1 VTFGIEVYKS
11 PSMSVTLSRKRV
23 FDAANP
29 ERVQRALADLREGIL
44 QWRLAAALAWGD
56 IKHRYRGSV
65 LGPFW
70 VTLTTAAMV
79 VALGFFYS
87 HILKVDPGTFFP
99 WLAISLILWA
109 MINQAVT
116 DGADCFTSSEAV
128 IRQMSLPFTVHV
140 LRCVLRNLLVAAHNL
155 PLIFVVLFLFGI
167 SPGFG
172 IVAFLPGFLI
182 FLCNAFWAAFF
193 LGMICARFRDISPI
207 ISSLMQLCFFITP
220 IIWMPEQLGE
230 RAVWLALNPFNAVM
244 EIMRAPLL
252 GRAIDPMVWATA
264 LGFTVMLSAVGF
276 AFFTRFRGRI
286 AFWV

>member
-87 HILKVDPGTFFP
+87 HI
-99 WLAISLILWA
+99 
-109 MINQAVT
+109 
-116 DGADCFTSSEAV
+116 
-128 IRQMSLPFTVHV
+128 
-140 LRCVLRNLLVAAHNL
+140 
-155 PLIFVVLFLFGI
+155 
-167 SPGFG
+167 
-172 IVAFLPGFLI
+172 
-182 FLCNAFWAAFF
+182 
-193 LGMICARFRDISPI
+193 
-207 ISSLMQLCFFITP
+207 
-220 IIWMPEQLGE
+220 
-230 RAVWLALNPFNAVM
+230 
-244 EIMRAPLL
+244 
-252 GRAIDPMVWATA
+252 
-264 LGFTVMLSAVGF
+264 
-276 AFFTRFRGRI
+276 
-286 AFWV
+286 